1 MNLILFF
8 FLFVI
13 LMSVIIVFVV
23 ADVSDFEFS
32 FVFVQL
38 DTCCGR
44 HVDNDVRDTLHPP
57 APPVASLRESADLR
71 YHFGPF

>member
-23 ADVSDFEFS
+23 VDVSDFEFS
-32 FVFVQL
+32 SVIAQL
-38 DTCCGR
+38 DTCCGI
-44 HVDNDVRDTLHPP
+44 HVDNVVRDTLHPP
-57 APPVASLRESADLR
+57 APPLASLRESGDLR